1 MKNYCSFYMILSS
14 ERNYCRTQVWWNGRA
29 RLYLS
34 VLPEWTIVRSRVIPC
49 QLTQLIPPDPLQI
62 SSNLVYVVIWSEK
75 DKMSNMSAIGRSVCE
90 LCHAHFSR
98 FSLKWPRTSIRKR
111 LYLRNLW
118 AKSSSSGEPI
128 EITLTGIGLAGV
140 EVRRESFAPRF
151 AWICISE
158 NPCGF
163 TQKNHKRPC
172 VLNSPPKKLHHPI
185 FENRHLSDFE
195 RA

>member
-1 MKNYCSFYMILSS
+1 MILSS

-34 VLPEWTIVRSRVIPC
+34 VLPEWTIVRCRVIPC

-118 AKSSSSGEPI
+118 AKSVDIGVYGKLIPSAIHICHHFLCRSNLTFHDLYI
-128 EITLTGIGLAGV
+128 FTLT
-140 EVRRESFAPRF
+140 
-151 AWICISE
+151 
-158 NPCGF
+158 
-163 TQKNHKRPC
+163 
-172 VLNSPPKKLHHPI
+172 LNLTFGEEI
-185 FENRHLSDFE
+185 FRDLYLVKFVPQH
-195 RA
+195 